1 MENFIHIKTNIS
13 KCILTFVFAIVYIN
27 SFAMPVAPEPTI
39 QTISFI
45 ATAGSCSEIDLS
57 FIPGDGNRRIVIACE
72 NGPVTKLPQDGTG
85 YSAGSIFGTG
95 ADLGSNN
102 YVVYNAGGT
111 STTITGLTGGTEY
124 FFAIFESNGSGNNSN
139 YLQPGYLESNVIA
152 PGLSMSISSS
162 SGELCKGDS
171 VQLEV
176 HGAETYQ
183 WFPSSSLSSETDS
196 IVWAKPITTTQ
207 YSVVGT
213 ESGSGCTQTKV
224 IAITVY
230 SKPNVVLGNFSNQCL
245 NGSNV
250 TLNSGSPVGGTYSGD
265 GVTGLSFNPSVAG
278 VGQHIIKYS
287 YSDIHGC
294 AASDT
299 SSILVFSS
307 PTVTLSAFVDACI
320 NTPAFLLSGGSP
332 AGGTY
337 FGTGVS
343 ANQFDPAV
351 AGIGHHSIRY
361 EYTDLAGCSDDKTKD
376 QEVRAL
382 PAVSFS
388 TLQPVCLNV
397 PSFTLTGGTP
407 APGEYSGTGVSNSQ
421 FSPLVSSAGSF
432 VLTYTYTDSH
442 SCTAKDT
449 SVMTVHT
456 LPSVGFAPI
465 TPVCQNFGPVTLS
478 GGTPTPGVYS
488 GAFVSN
494 GKFYSG
500 IAGAGQHTI
509 TYTYTNNFN
518 CSNLTTQ
525 TITINEVPRP
535 DLGVDFNVCS
545 DESANLTPGEFAT
558 YAWSTGAHSPTIKVD
573 TTGRG
578 LGIFPFSVIVTNSF
592 GCANKDTILIT
603 FDPCSDINILNPE
616 LANTAVFPN
625 PFSSQCTIATEEGST
640 VSVYN
645 MTGAFIME
653 KKNTPSFF
661 TFGETLAAGTY
672 LIRVQKNQKN
682 VYRLILKN

>member
-1 MENFIHIKTNIS
+1 
-13 KCILTFVFAIVYIN
+13 
-27 SFAMPVAPEPTI
+27 MPVAPEPTI

-139 YLQPGYLESNVIA
+139 YLLPGYLESNVIA

-278 VGQHIIKYS
+278 VGQ
-287 YSDIHGC
+287 
-294 AASDT
+294 
-299 SSILVFSS
+299 
-307 PTVTLSAFVDACI
+307 
-320 NTPAFLLSGGSP
+320 
-332 AGGTY
+332 
-337 FGTGVS
+337 
-343 ANQFDPAV
+343 
-351 AGIGHHSIRY
+351 
-361 EYTDLAGCSDDKTKD
+361 
-376 QEVRAL
+376 
-382 PAVSFS
+382 
-388 TLQPVCLNV
+388 
-397 PSFTLTGGTP
+397 
-407 APGEYSGTGVSNSQ
+407 
-421 FSPLVSSAGSF
+421 
-432 VLTYTYTDSH
+432 
-442 SCTAKDT
+442 
-449 SVMTVHT
+449 
-456 LPSVGFAPI
+456 
-465 TPVCQNFGPVTLS
+465 
-478 GGTPTPGVYS
+478 
-488 GAFVSN
+488 
-494 GKFYSG
+494 
-500 IAGAGQHTI
+500 
-509 TYTYTNNFN
+509 
-518 CSNLTTQ
+518 
-525 TITINEVPRP
+525 
-535 DLGVDFNVCS
+535 
-545 DESANLTPGEFAT
+545 
-558 YAWSTGAHSPTIKVD
+558 
-573 TTGRG
+573 
-578 LGIFPFSVIVTNSF
+578 
-592 GCANKDTILIT
+592 
-603 FDPCSDINILNPE
+603 NI
-616 LANTAVFPN
+616 
-625 PFSSQCTIATEEGST
+625 
-640 VSVYN
+640 
-645 MTGAFIME
+645 
-653 KKNTPSFF
+653 
-661 TFGETLAAGTY
+661 
-672 LIRVQKNQKN
+672 
-682 VYRLILKN
+682 